1 LTLGLLHNPRHV
13 LIKITNITIPVNI
26 VNSIKMTALL
36 LGTLEV
42 KKVKKAVSKVPKTEE
57 LEKTV
62 LQLLPSVFFVSTS
75 GKFRDINR

>member
-1 LTLGLLHNPRHV
+1 
-13 LIKITNITIPVNI
+13 
-26 VNSIKMTALL
+26 MTALL

-75 GKFRDINR
+75 GKIRDINR